1 MITQLL
7 QYFST
12 LTPAERG
19 LLMSLG
25 FVVFWLFEAL
35 SPFRASVVSSKKHIV
50 NNLFFAFSTAVVN
63 IFMAV
68 FILGAVEYAD
78 TNQIGLLHVVVLDP
92 WLQFT
97 LGILVLDF
105 FTSYLIHVCLHKS
118 KWLWRIHLV
127 HHSYPHLDSS
137 TAIRLHPFENLIR
150 IGFLILTILL
160 FGIDLG
166 TLFFYQTVAVFFS
179 QLGHANLRL
188 PKLLNSLLS
197 VFFVT
202 PNMHQIHHHYEMPYT
217 DSNYGSVFA
226 IWDHLFGTYRKLS
239 KETLKYGLDTHQ
251 DQAKNINFLQLL
263 IQPFR
268 HIRR

>member
-1 MITQLL
+1 
-7 QYFST
+7 
-12 LTPAERG
+12 
-19 LLMSLG
+19 MSLG
-25 FVVFWLFEAL
+25 FIVFWLFEAL
-35 SPFRASVVSSKKHIV
+35 LPFRTSVVSSKKHIV

-78 TNQIGLLHVVVLDP
+78 TNQIGLLYMVVLDP
-92 WLQFT
+92 WLKFT

-127 HHSYPHLDSS
+127 HHSDPHLDSS

-166 TLFFYQTVAVFFS
+166 SLFLYQTVAVFFS

-188 PKLLNSLLS
+188 PKLLNSMLS

-202 PNMHQIHHHYEMPYT
+202 PNMHQVHHHYEMPYT

-268 HIRR
+268 RIRR

>member
-1 MITQLL
+1 M
-7 QYFST
+7 
-12 LTPAERG
+12 
-19 LLMSLG
+19 
-25 FVVFWLFEAL
+25 
-35 SPFRASVVSSKKHIV
+35 
-50 NNLFFAFSTAVVN
+50 
-63 IFMAV
+63 
-68 FILGAVEYAD
+68 
-78 TNQIGLLHVVVLDP
+78 
-92 WLQFT
+92 
-97 LGILVLDF
+97 
-105 FTSYLIHVCLHKS
+105 
-118 KWLWRIHLV
+118 
-127 HHSYPHLDSS
+127 HHSDPHLDSS

-150 IGFLILTILL
+150 IVFLILTILL

-166 TLFFYQTVAVFFS
+166 SLFLYQTVAVFFS

-188 PKLLNSLLS
+188 PKFLNSLLS

-268 HIRR
+268 RIRR